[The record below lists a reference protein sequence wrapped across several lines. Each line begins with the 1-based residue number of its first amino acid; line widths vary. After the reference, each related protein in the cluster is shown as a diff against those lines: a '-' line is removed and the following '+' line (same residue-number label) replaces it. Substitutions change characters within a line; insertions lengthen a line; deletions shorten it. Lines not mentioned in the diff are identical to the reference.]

1 MRGDVRSFQ
10 VALVAEHEL
19 EALLPLLED
28 EGWGAIQL
36 PPDGLDR
43 DTAALWCEQVAE
55 HVAEFARNDYVVVV
69 LDDGLYADEL
79 GRAFSGLGVGPL
91 PRLALPAADDEVRAF
106 LRQYAIQPPSTSRL
120 MPET

>member
-1 MRGDVRSFQ
+1 MRGDARSFQ

-19 EALLPLLED
+19 DGLLPLLEE

-43 DTAALWCEQVAE
+43 ETAALWCEQVAE
-55 HVAEFARNDYVVVV
+55 HVAEFARNGYAVVV
-69 LDDGLYADEL
+69 LADGVYADEL

-91 PRLALPAADDEVRAF
+91 PRLTVPAADEEIRAF
-106 LRQYAIQPPSTSRL
+106 LRQYAIQPPSTSRFT
-120 MPET
+120 PET